1 MICLSASITSR
12 TSSMSLARASVLT
25 AKTRAS
31 VLTAKTRASV
41 LTAKLGLVCPVG
53 GTGTGEGNFLL
64 SSGQYLIE
72 FNGRIFNVQIK

>member
-12 TSSMSLARASVLT
+12 TSSMSLA
-25 AKTRAS
+25 RAS

>member
-1 MICLSASITSR
+1 
-12 TSSMSLARASVLT
+12 MSLARANVLT

-41 LTAKLGLVCPVG
+41 LTAKTRANVLTAKLGLVCPVG
-53 GTGTGEGNFLL
+53 GSGTGEGNFLL

>member
-12 TSSMSLARASVLT
+12 TSSISLARASVLT

-53 GTGTGEGNFLL
+53 GSGTGEGNFLL

>member
-31 VLTAKTRASV
+31 VLTAK
-41 LTAKLGLVCPVG
+41 LGLVCPVG
-53 GTGTGEGNFLL
+53 GSGTGEGNFLL

>member
-25 AKTRAS
+25 VKTRAS

-53 GTGTGEGNFLL
+53 GSGTGEGNFLL

>member
-12 TSSMSLARASVLT
+12 TSSMSLARANVLT

-31 VLTAKTRASV
+31 VLTAKTRANV

-53 GTGTGEGNFLL
+53 GSGTGEGNFLL

>member
-53 GTGTGEGNFLL
+53 GSGTGEGNFLL

>member
-12 TSSMSLARASVLT
+12 TSSISLA
-25 AKTRAS
+25 RAS

-53 GTGTGEGNFLL
+53 GSGTGEGNFLL